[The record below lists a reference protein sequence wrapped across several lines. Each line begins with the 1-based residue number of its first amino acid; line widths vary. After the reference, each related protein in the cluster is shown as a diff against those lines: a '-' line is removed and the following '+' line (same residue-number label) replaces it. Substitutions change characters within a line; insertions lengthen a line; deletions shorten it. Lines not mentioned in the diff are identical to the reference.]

1 MINERDLETIAGQDV
16 YGADGSKIGTAGQVY
31 VDDETGRPEW
41 VTVRTGL
48 FGTNESFVPLADA
61 SVSGG
66 RVTVPYD
73 KEKVKN
79 APNVDP
85 EGRHLD
91 VSEEQSLYQYYGAN
105 YGNGQQADYA
115 ETGRGRIADRSDD
128 DAMTVSEERLKVG
141 TEKEAAGKVRLRK
154 RVVTEQQ
161 NVTVPVSRE
170 EVRVEREPITDANV
184 GDATSG
190 PDFAER
196 EAEVTV
202 FEERPVVQKEAVP
215 VERVRLAK
223 EQVTEDRQVS
233 EEVRKEE
240 IDTEGLTDDAEN
252 RR

>member
-1 MINERDLETIAGQDV
+1 MLNERDLESIAGQDV
-16 YGADGSKIGTAGQVY
+16 YGADGGKIGTAGQVY

-41 VTVRTGL
+41 VTVRTGFL
-48 FGTNESFVPLADA
+48 GANESFVPLADA

-73 KEKVKN
+73 KDTVKN

-91 VSEEQSLYQYYGAN
+91 VSEEQSLYQYYGAS
-105 YGNGQQADYA
+105 YGQGAGYADA
-115 ETGRGRIADRSDD
+115 GRRRTTEGSGD

-141 TEKEAAGKVRLRK
+141 REKEASGKVRLRK
-154 RVVTEQQ
+154 YVVTEQQ
-161 NVTVPVSRE
+161 NVTVPVTRE
-170 EVRVEREPITDANV
+170 EVRLEREPITEANV
-184 GDATSG
+184 ADATSG

-202 FEERPVVQKEAVP
+202 YEERPVVEKEAVP
-215 VERVRLAK
+215 VERVRLSK

-233 EEVRKEE
+233 EEVRKER
-240 IDTEGLTDDAEN
+240 IDTEGLTDDVEN